1 MNSIE
6 YDMMNDVVWSKC
18 EAWYVYMYAGLQSE
32 YAAHPSQP
40 FFFQDGSSYFWQV
53 RSDHFLHTKFGWG
66 HEPLAPFHVHV
77 FA

>member
-1 MNSIE
+1 MIWWTML
-6 YDMMNDVVWSKC
+6 YDLSVKHG
-18 EAWYVYMYAGLQSE
+18 MYICMPGYNLSMRLIPRN
-32 YAAHPSQP
+32 H
-40 FFFQDGSSYFWQV
+40 FFQDGSSYFWQV